1 MVSPA
6 GTANSCCDLAVLQ
19 ETLLTSSLSFPAQM
33 MPAQERT
40 ARCLKAP
47 MENMKTIL
55 GSSGVRSSVC
65 FVVFLSPWFSAVHVA
80 HFSAAEGEE
89 RQSNWS
95 EFSLHMV
102 K

>member
-6 GTANSCCDLAVLQ
+6 GNANSCCHPVVLL
-19 ETLLTSSLSFPAQM
+19 EAFVTSSLSFPSQM

-47 MENMKTIL
+47 TENMKIIL

-65 FVVFLSPWFSAVHVA
+65 FVVFLGSWFSAVLVA
-80 HFSAAEGEE
+80 HFSVADGEE
-89 RQSNWS
+89 RQSDWS

>member
-1 MVSPA
+1 MVFPA
-6 GTANSCCDLAVLQ
+6 GHANSCNPVVLQ
-19 ETLLTSSLSFPAQM
+19 ETFLTSSLSCPSQM

-40 ARCLKAP
+40 ARGLKAP
-47 MENMKTIL
+47 MENMKIIL
-55 GSSGVRSSVC
+55 GSSGVRSRVI

-80 HFSAAEGEE
+80 HFSVAEGEE
-89 RQSNWS
+89 RQGNWS